1 MNSIFNIAIA
11 EHYENVDNAINY
23 LVDLYLDDV
32 EIDDAT
38 IFNAVMARY
47 GLLDDGFESEQKY
60 IIQEVEK
67 RIRAKLH
74 YK

>member
-32 EIDDAT
+32 EIDDVT
-38 IFNAVMARY
+38 VFNAVMARY
-47 GLLDDGFESEQKY
+47 GLLDDGFESEYKY